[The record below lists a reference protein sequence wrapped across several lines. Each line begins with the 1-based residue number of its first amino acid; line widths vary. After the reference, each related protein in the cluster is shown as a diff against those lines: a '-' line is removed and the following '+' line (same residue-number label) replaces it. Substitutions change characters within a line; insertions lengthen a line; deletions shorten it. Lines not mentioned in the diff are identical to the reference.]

1 MSVKKFLIV
10 SLIPLMLSAGVF
22 TLPVNNN
29 GVVIETKANGLED
42 SVDGEEQTDDS
53 SGDSG
58 SSALSDYIKDKEG
71 FTGDQLAD
79 ADKKLSPLTN
89 IFGYIVGGG
98 VILVFAGVFVITA
111 LDLIYIVIPPTRN
124 LLYKA
129 GTDGTGA
136 YTQGGYGTGY
146 GMGGYGR
153 GMGMAMGAQMGTAAG
168 GTSKP
173 TQWISDEA
181 VACAAMLGGS
191 SQAPSAMP
199 GAMTGMPQ
207 NMPMKSVIFEYFKK
221 RVFFMILLAICV
233 IVLTS
238 SILLG
243 TGVNLAEWFLKIMGG
258 VNESM
263 PK

>member
-1 MSVKKFLIV
+1 MSLKKFFVV
-10 SLIPLMLSAGVF
+10 SLIPLMLSVGIF
-22 TLPVNNN
+22 SMPVNDD
-29 GVVIETKANGLED
+29 GVVIETHASELED
-42 SVDGEEQTDDS
+42 SVGGETDS
-53 SGDSG
+53 SEEDSG
-58 SSALSDYIKDKEG
+58 SGASALGDYIKDKEG
-71 FTGDQLAD
+71 FTGEQLAD

-89 IFGYIVGGG
+89 ILGYIVGGG
-98 VILVFAGVFVITA
+98 VILVFAAVFVITA

-136 YTQGGYGTGY
+136 YTPGGYGSGY

-168 GTSKP
+168 GTAKP

-199 GAMTGMPQ
+199 GMQTGMPQ
-207 NMPMKSVIFEYFKK
+207 NMPMKSVIYEYFKK
-221 RVFFMILLAICV
+221 RVFFMIVLAICV

-238 SILLG
+238 SLLLG
-243 TGVNLAEWFLKIMGG
+243 TGVNLAEWFLKIIGG
-258 VNESM
+258 VNESI